1 MRITQAARRTCGGVR
16 HRCFCRTLPSPF
28 SLNRCDVPPAPAQ
41 PISRRRPPRLAG
53 RSRRRLV
60 LASLATV
67 VAILVAV
74 ATAIEQVGVSPR
86 LLGPYLERRSSGH
99 NAIIETIG
107 QRVATLL
114 VHIDR
119 GRPEPQLGFPAW
131 LPAAA
136 APAQVSAS
144 AQRPPIMIV
153 DASQLQGALD
163 QAQPGDVIAFAPGR
177 YQFSGTSLG
186 VRRAGRADAPITV
199 RALQPGTV
207 TLEFNLLEGFLVD
220 APHWIFEHLTIVGT
234 CRDHSDCEHAFH
246 VVGNGQHTVIRD
258 NEMREF
264 NAHLKINGVRGRFPD
279 HGQVIGNRLFNTTAR
294 RTDNPVTL
302 VDLVAASGWLIEGN
316 LIADFVKDG
325 GDFTSYG
332 AFAKGG
338 GKGNRF
344 ERNLVLCEHRLRGA
358 AGRRIGLSFGGG
370 GTGAPACRDGRC
382 VVEHDEGTMHSNL
395 IAACSDNGIYI
406 NRGAQSRLLH
416 NTLID
421 TAGINVRFAD
431 SAAHVEGNLS
441 DGPIRA
447 RDSASLQDVDNR
459 VTPLLWRYL
468 GLSGEGD
475 LFADAT
481 TVDLHWH
488 GPAPRRRSAA
498 VPVSDLCGTPR
509 PAQPVYG
516 AFEDIGRCP
525 PVAR

>member
-1 MRITQAARRTCGGVR
+1 LVFILLAMIMAA
-16 HRCFCRTLPSPF
+16 
-28 SLNRCDVPPAPAQ
+28 A
-41 PISRRRPPRLAG
+41 
-53 RSRRRLV
+53 
-60 LASLATV
+60 
-67 VAILVAV
+67 VAV
-74 ATAIEQVGVSPR
+74 AVVIEQVGVSPR

-107 QRVATLL
+107 QRLAALL
-114 VHIDR
+114 VYIDR
-119 GRPEPQLGFPAW
+119 GRPMPQLGFPAW
-131 LPAAA
+131 QPAAL
-136 APAQVSAS
+136 APARGSGNV
-144 AQRPPIMIV
+144 QRPPIMIV

-177 YQFSGTSLG
+177 YQFSGRSLG

-220 APHWIFEHLTIVGT
+220 APHWTFEYLTIVGT
-234 CRDHSDCEHAFH
+234 CSNHSDCEHAFH

-258 NEMREF
+258 NEVREF
-264 NAHLKINGVRGRFPD
+264 NAHLKINGAGGRFPD
-279 HGQVIGNRLFNTTAR
+279 HGRAIGNRLFNTTAR

-338 GKGNRF
+338 GAGNRF
-344 ERNLVLCEHRLRGA
+344 ERNVVLCEHRLRGA
-358 AGRRIGLSFGGG
+358 AGRRVGLSFGGG
-370 GTGAPACRDGRC
+370 GTGASVCRDGRC
-382 VVEHDEGTMHSNL
+382 VTEHDDGTMHSNV
-395 IAACSDNGIYI
+395 ITACSDNGIYI

-431 SAAHVEGNLS
+431 SAALVEGNLS

-447 RDSASLQDVDNR
+447 RDGASLQDVDNR

-468 GLSGEGD
+468 GLGSEHR
-475 LFADAT
+475 LFADAM

-488 GPAPRRRSAA
+488 SAAPRRRSAA
-498 VPVSDLCGTPR
+498 IQAHDLCGTPR
-509 PAQPVYG
+509 PAQPAYG

-525 PVAR
+525 PIAR

>member
-1 MRITQAARRTCGGVR
+1 
-16 HRCFCRTLPSPF
+16 
-28 SLNRCDVPPAPAQ
+28 VPPASAQ
-41 PISRRRPPRLAG
+41 PASRRRRPPHLTDRG
-53 RSRRRLV
+53 RRTLIVVV
-60 LASLATV
+60 LATIVAAILATM
-67 VAILVAV
+67 AA
-74 ATAIEQVGVSPR
+74 AIEWVGVSPR

-107 QRVATLL
+107 QRMATLL
-114 VHIDR
+114 VYIDR
-119 GRPEPQLGFPAW
+119 GRQVPQLGFPAW
-131 LPAAA
+131 QPATLT
-136 APAQVSAS
+136 PDRVSS
-144 AQRPPIMIV
+144 NAQRPPIMIV

-177 YQFSGTSLG
+177 YAFSGSSLG
-186 VRRAGRADAPITV
+186 IRRAGRADAPITV

-207 TLEFNLLEGFLVD
+207 TLEFNLLEGFVVD
-220 APHWIFEHLTIVGT
+220 APHWIFEDLTIIGT
-234 CRDHSDCEHAFH
+234 CPNHSDCEHAFH

-258 NEMREF
+258 NEVREF
-264 NAHLKINGVRGRFPD
+264 NAHLKINGAQGRFPD

-302 VDLVAASGWLIEGN
+302 IDLVAASGWLIEGN

-338 GKGNRF
+338 GAGNHF

-370 GTGAPACRDGRC
+370 GTGAAACRDGRC
-382 VVEHDEGTMHSNL
+382 VVEHDEGSMHSNV

-431 SAAHVEGNLS
+431 SAAHVEGTLS

-447 RDSASLQDVDNR
+447 RDGASLREVDNR
-459 VTPLLWRYL
+459 STPLLWRYL
-468 GLSGEGD
+468 GLHGKAG

-488 GPAPRRRSAA
+488 GAAPRRRSAA
-498 VPVSDLCGTPR
+498 VPMPDLCGAPR